1 MVKIIIVMNKFE
13 NESGVIIFRL
23 KFSLLFRNVNVL
35 TIADSIVLYVWW
47 LFLLWCPMEY
57 ILLVLLV

>member
-1 MVKIIIVMNKFE
+1 MVKIIKVMNKFE

-35 TIADSIVLYVWW
+35 TTADSIVLYV
-47 LFLLWCPMEY
+47 
-57 ILLVLLV
+57 